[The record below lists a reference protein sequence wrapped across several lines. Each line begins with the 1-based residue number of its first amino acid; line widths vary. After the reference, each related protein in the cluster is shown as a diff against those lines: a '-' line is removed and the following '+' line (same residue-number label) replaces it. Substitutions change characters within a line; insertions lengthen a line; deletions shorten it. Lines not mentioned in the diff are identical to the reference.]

1 MLAAAGSGSPAA
13 AALAPGQAAAARC
26 IYWTNETAG
35 TIGGALL
42 NGTRVQQRFIT
53 GARDDESGL
62 AVDSRY
68 IYWANAASIGRAQLN
83 GTDVDQKFIASKNFN
98 DLRGVAVDPGR

>member
-1 MLAAAGSGSPAA
+1 V
-13 AALAPGQAAAARC
+13 
-26 IYWTNETAG
+26 N
-35 TIGGALL
+35 
-42 NGTRVQQRFIT
+42 QRFIT

-68 IYWANAASIGRAQLN
+68 IYWANVSSIGRARLN
-83 GTDVDQKFIASKNFN
+83 GTAVNQKFIAKRNFN